1 MVIRQDRKEQI
12 LAKAVDVF
20 AELGYYKATTARV
33 AKEAGVT
40 QPYVFHFFSNKEEL
54 FIAVI
59 DRAIGRIADAF
70 SRVEAPADQLM
81 ETMGQVF
88 DDVMSSYRAETLL
101 VMQAHTIP
109 EPAIREHVRGFFSN
123 IFSSVLEK
131 FTAAGLPEPE
141 AAASQFMGMG
151 YLITV
156 AEVLDLPQM
165 LCFKDC

>member
-12 LAKAVDVF
+12 LTKAVDVF

-70 SRVEAPADQLM
+70 SQVEAPADQLM

-88 DDVMSSYRAETLL
+88 DDVMRTYRAETLL
-101 VMQAHTIP
+101 VMQAHTIA
-109 EPAIREHVRGFFSN
+109 EPVIREHVRGLFSN

>member
-59 DRAIGRIADAF
+59 DQAIGRIADAF

-109 EPAIREHVRGFFSN
+109 EPAIREHVRGLFP
-123 IFSSVLEK
+123 IYSVRCWRN
-131 FTAAGLPEPE
+131 LPPPVCRSPKPQQ
-141 AAASQFMGMG
+141 ASLWAWG
-151 YLITV
+151 T
-156 AEVLDLPQM
+156 
-165 LCFKDC
+165 